1 MKNLYPVKMYAPEK
15 QGSREVQKVK
25 SKINKPKKS
34 NLPPAE
40 RLRRNRERLALQKKR
55 KLELQKRRENIQ
67 KRIKELE
74 AAVENNPKMSP
85 IENENP
91 KDGKIGRIFRKPIER
106 IFGHNDGMRTLLFP
120 YKNRRNAREEL
131 EMVKK
136 NLDEVNSELEWV
148 EKEGAELNE
157 ENKEILANVDVTK
170 EEKKVISKVLHK
182 MEEQEKKEWKKS
194 KDSIT
199 SIAQM
204 AQHMPAI
211 QSTSKELNVKSGAHP
226 DKKEAL
232 QMLLSWGSIV
242 YQGLNGQDGARI
254 FLRDKKAFIR
264 IAGQDFELKTK
275 NATENYVN
283 MMIEM
288 SQNPLMKAFLR
299 SGYHHG
305 LKPLE
310 EAFALKYSTE
320 KIGDYKEHFYEVVFS
335 ELKKSTGKEFF
346 NIRTREAFDKFFEK
360 IKNPLHFNELKLAL
374 LGTHIFDNEGKISD
388 ITLEEWK
395 RKQEMKNIQDEL
407 NMI

>member
-1 MKNLYPVKMYAPEK
+1 
-15 QGSREVQKVK
+15 
-25 SKINKPKKS
+25 
-34 NLPPAE
+34 
-40 RLRRNRERLALQKKR
+40 
-55 KLELQKRRENIQ
+55 
-67 KRIKELE
+67 
-74 AAVENNPKMSP
+74 
-85 IENENP
+85 
-91 KDGKIGRIFRKPIER
+91 
-106 IFGHNDGMRTLLFP
+106 
-120 YKNRRNAREEL
+120 
-131 EMVKK
+131 
-136 NLDEVNSELEWV
+136 
-148 EKEGAELNE
+148 
-157 ENKEILANVDVTK
+157 
-170 EEKKVISKVLHK
+170 
-182 MEEQEKKEWKKS
+182 
-194 KDSIT
+194 
-199 SIAQM
+199 M

-211 QSTSKELNVKSGAHP
+211 QSTSKELSVKSGAHP

-232 QMLLSWGSIV
+232 KMLLSGGSIV
-242 YQGLNGQDGARI
+242 YQGVNGQDGARI

-299 SGYHHG
+299 SGYYHG

-374 LGTHIFDNEGKISD
+374 LGTNIFDNEGKISD
-388 ITLEEWK
+388 ITLEE
-395 RKQEMKNIQDEL
+395 
-407 NMI
+407 